1 MIAGARSNPTWLGL
15 CTGDTPLLAYAM
27 FWGDGVIVGSLEL
40 GLSMPNVEKIR
51 PEGLGEL
58 RKEIRPVGLAGMIN
72 IVMLLGTKWYTRL
85 LVTGKPFV

>member
-1 MIAGARSNPTWLGL
+1 M
-15 CTGDTPLLAYAM
+15 TGDRWEPRVRPEPTSTVHAQR
-27 FWGDGVIVGSLEL
+27 G
-40 GLSMPNVEKIR
+40 KIR